1 MLTSRR
7 FIDSSNQ
14 DPGEQLQVR
23 VLDPAS
29 ATAARELAGQQGA
42 AVLVVARQSKSVVLG
57 VWEVAQLVDS
67 NMQLTAVTE
76 TRDGEEDYV
85 VSRLGHWANLVYDPV
100 NN

>member
-7 FIDSSNQ
+7 FIDSSKQ
-14 DPGEQLQVR
+14 YPGEQLQVT

-67 NMQLTAVTE
+67 NMQLTAGTE
-76 TRDGEEDYV
+76 TRDGEDFV
-85 VSRLGHWANLVYDPV
+85 VNRAANWANLVYDPV

>member
-1 MLTSRR
+1 MGAYSVFVYVCPLLSCLVQRR
-7 FIDSSNQ
+7 
-14 DPGEQLQVR
+14 G
-23 VLDPAS
+23 
-29 ATAARELAGQQGA
+29 LAGQQGA

-76 TRDGEEDYV
+76 TRDGEDYV

>member
-1 MLTSRR
+1 M
-7 FIDSSNQ
+7 
-14 DPGEQLQVR
+14 R

-67 NMQLTAVTE
+67 NMQLTVTE

-85 VSRLGHWANLVYDPV
+85 VSRAANWANLVYDPV

>member
-1 MLTSRR
+1 MT
-7 FIDSSNQ
+7 
-14 DPGEQLQVR
+14 

-29 ATAARELAGQQGA
+29 DTAARELAGQQGA

-76 TRDGEEDYV
+76 TRDGEDYV
-85 VSRLGHWANLVYDPV
+85 VSRAANWANLVYDPV

>member
-1 MLTSRR
+1 M
-7 FIDSSNQ
+7 
-14 DPGEQLQVR
+14 R

-67 NMQLTAVTE
+67 NMQLTVTE
-76 TRDGEEDYV
+76 TRDGEDYV

>member
-67 NMQLTAVTE
+67 NMQLTVTE

>member
-1 MLTSRR
+1 M
-7 FIDSSNQ
+7 Q

-29 ATAARELAGQQGA
+29 ATAAAAARELAGQQGA

-57 VWEVAQLVDS
+57 VWEVGQLVDS

-76 TRDGEEDYV
+76 PGDGEDFV

>member
-7 FIDSSNQ
+7 FVDSSKQ

-76 TRDGEEDYV
+76 TGGGEEDFV
-85 VSRLGHWANLVYDPV
+85 VSRAANWANLVYDPV

>member
-1 MLTSRR
+1 M
-7 FIDSSNQ
+7 
-14 DPGEQLQVR
+14 R

-67 NMQLTAVTE
+67 NMQLTVTE